1 VRQPEATPAM
11 PVPETTRKPAEKPV
25 FREIPAIPSASVP
38 VPSASR
44 VAVQPVSVRP
54 VPAVAPTV
62 HPVAKVVQ
70 PPPPVI
76 PPPVAKKTI
85 TRADMATI
93 FDAGKRSLSRL
104 DAVAALKRLG
114 FGKTAAY
121 SATAPEGRFSAW
133 LVFASDGII
142 YWDGKRQNAEIP

>member
-1 VRQPEATPAM
+1 M